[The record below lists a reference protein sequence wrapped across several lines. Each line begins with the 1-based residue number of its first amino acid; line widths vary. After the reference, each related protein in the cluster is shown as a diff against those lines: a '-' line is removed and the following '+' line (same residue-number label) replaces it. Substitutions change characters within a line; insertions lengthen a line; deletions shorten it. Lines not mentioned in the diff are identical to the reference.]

1 MLPVESS
8 QPHHLLP
15 ISVFSSTSNHS
26 THYQTLAWQDQ
37 AQVLGLPH
45 RAQGSNEFT
54 TSGMAKEGHG
64 FNPWLALSL
73 QFHLIRQMPCLPWHY
88 PDPFPAWHSS
98 ITWSVIWHCS
108 PYWLWQTPTRSVNSP
123 RYTWSSMKAELYFLQ
138 FYDVPGTKQAL
149 EHLLKEW
156 MKCQLHSPSYSCSTR
171 ENFLQEVEFYQHI
184 KQRVNSEASATILMR
199 TSSPVLDSLP
209 SEDSYCWKSV
219 FYIPNPTP
227 KLQM

>member
-37 AQVLGLPH
+37 AQVLSLPH
-45 RAQGSNEFT
+45 RAQGSNELT

-108 PYWLWQTPTRSVNSP
+108 PYWLWQPPPVLSTLPTTFEAPWKQSFIFF
-123 RYTWSSMKAELYFLQ
+123 SSMMYLAQSKHSNIYWRSEWNASSTPQ
-138 FYDVPGTKQAL
+138 VTVAPL
-149 EHLLKEW
+149 EKIFFRRLNSTSTSNKEW
-156 MKCQLHSPSYSCSTR
+156 
-171 ENFLQEVEFYQHI
+171 I
-184 KQRVNSEASATILMR
+184 QR
-199 TSSPVLDSLP
+199 PVP
-209 SEDSYCWKSV
+209 P
-219 FYIPNPTP
+219 F
-227 KLQM
+227 